1 MHLTTALVVSGG
13 GLQGAA
19 IIKSLRM
26 VGGVRILVADCYD
39 ENVGRFD
46 ADGYLVAP
54 LLSDEAAF
62 AAFLH
67 RVCRE
72 ESVDHLFPITDLEL
86 DIFSREKPALQA
98 AGTRVWVCS
107 PAILAVARNKLS
119 LAQWLLTKGL
129 PTLPTAATPAGVGHE
144 GPLLG
149 KPLAGY
155 GSKGIVKV
163 ASLAAAL
170 ALPEQ
175 QREGLAWQ
183 VQLPSFDEYSIDLAI
198 SGPGQISP
206 TYLRRR
212 LRTSGGFA
220 VLCEPSDEP
229 RVSGLAQRTA
239 MALSEDG
246 ALGVLNLQILVAGDV
261 MVVSDLN
268 ARAGMSLPLT
278 LAAGGNPLALL
289 LGAPCGQ
296 QVSGHSVRTVRTLSE
311 RLFQRPALH
320 DVRGVVFD
328 LDDTLLDQKDWIQR
342 KLRLLWQVEQH
353 WLPPEQDFLRLTLA
367 ILEEGERAK
376 LFDVYARQEGLSEAQ
391 RLTLISSYRMAQPSA
406 ARLYPDVAGA
416 LLQLRRRGLRLG
428 LLTDNPAASQRSKLK
443 ASGLETALDA
453 VVLTGDL
460 GSPKPAP
467 AAFAAAARSLGLA
480 PAQLVMVG
488 DHLFRDSLGALNAG
502 YQHAFHL
509 QRAGAFFNFDLQL
522 CGTHLPA
529 GRMTALVG
537 LPELDWYL
545 RET

>member
-1 MHLTTALVVSGG
+1 MQVTTALVVSGG

-19 IIKSLRM
+19 IVKSLRA
-26 VGGVRILVADCYD
+26 VGGVRILVADCHD

-46 ADGYLVAP
+46 ADGYFLAP
-54 LLSDEAAF
+54 LLSDASAF

-86 DIFSREKPALQA
+86 DVFSREKPTLEA
-98 AGTRVWVCS
+98 ADTRVWVCS
-107 PAILAVARNKLS
+107 GPMLAVARNKLS
-119 LAQWLLTKGL
+119 LAQWLQARDL
-129 PTLPTAATPAGVGHE
+129 PTLPTAATPQGVGHA

-170 ALPEQ
+170 ALPQ
-175 QREGLAWQ
+175 AQREALAWQ
-183 VQLPSFDEYSIDLAI
+183 VQLPAFDEYSIDLAI
-198 SGPGQISP
+198 AGPGHISP
-206 TYLRRR
+206 LYLRRR

-220 VLCEPSDEP
+220 VLCEPSHEP
-229 RVSGLAQRTA
+229 RVSRVAQRTA
-239 MALSEDG
+239 QALSEDG

-261 MVVSDLN
+261 VVVSDLN

-289 LGAPCGQ
+289 LGAECGQ
-296 QVSGHSVRTVRTLSE
+296 QVSGPHVRTVRTLSE
-311 RLFQRPALH
+311 RLFQRPALS
-320 DVRGVVFD
+320 DVQGVVFD
-328 LDDTLLDQKDWIQR
+328 LDDTLLDQKDWIHR
-342 KLRLLWQVEQH
+342 KLRLLWQAEQH
-353 WLPPEQDFLRLTLA
+353 WLPPEPDFLRATLA

-376 LFDVYARQEGLSEAQ
+376 LFDVYAHQQGLTEAQ
-391 RLTLISSYRMAQPSA
+391 RLTLINSYRSARPSA

-416 LLQLRRRGLRLG
+416 LAQLRSRGLRLG
-428 LLTDNPAASQRSKLK
+428 LLTDNPAASQRDKLL

-460 GSPKPAP
+460 GSPKPAA
-467 AAFAAAARSLGLA
+467 AAFAAAAHGLGLA

-488 DHLFRDSLGALNAG
+488 DHLFRDSLGALDAG

-509 QRAGAFFNFDLQL
+509 QRAGAFFNFDLRL
-522 CGTHLPA
+522 CRPLLPV
-529 GRMTALVG
+529 GRMTAIAG

-545 RET
+545 RKT